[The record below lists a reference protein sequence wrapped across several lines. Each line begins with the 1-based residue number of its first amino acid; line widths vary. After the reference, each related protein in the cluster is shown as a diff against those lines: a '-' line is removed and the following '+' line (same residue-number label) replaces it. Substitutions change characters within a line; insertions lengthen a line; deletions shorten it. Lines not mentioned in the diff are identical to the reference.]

1 MQSYASQ
8 LSLADLGRMDDF
20 DDDDEKSEFEDD
32 SNESDGLS
40 SAAVTIDVDKKP
52 SLVELTKTKRYLSIL
67 GCFFAKTSVHICLEW
82 SGMRTRK
89 RNRSL
94 L

>member
-20 DDDDEKSEFEDD
+20 DDDEKSEFEDD

-52 SLVELTKTKRYLSIL
+52 SLAELTKTKRYLYSGL
-67 GCFFAKTSVHICLEW
+67 FFC
-82 SGMRTRK
+82 
-89 RNRSL
+89 
-94 L
+94 